1 MVRVRFA
8 PSPTG
13 PLHIGGVRTA
23 LYNYLFAKKNNGI
36 FILRIED
43 TDQNRLVPGAEE
55 YILEALEWC
64 GIKFDEGVHVGGKY
78 GPYKQSQRANIYAE
92 YINILIKNDKAYYA
106 FETSEE
112 LNALRKEYESRGETF
127 QYGINNRK
135 KLKNSLTLTSSEVSD
150 LLNSGYP
157 YVIRFKVP
165 ENKEIIINDIIRGEI
180 RVKSEI
186 IDDKILFK
194 SDGLP
199 TYHLANIVDDHLMD
213 ITHVI
218 RGEEWLPSLPLHVL
232 LYEAFE
238 WEMPEFAHL
247 PLILR
252 PDGNGKLSKRD
263 GDRLGF
269 SVYPITWKDPKSEEI
284 YRGFREDGYYPEAF
298 VNMLALLGW
307 NPGDDREIMSMQ
319 EMIEAFDL
327 KHVHKAGARFDPI
340 KAQWFN
346 HVYLQARDIKL
357 VAEEFKN
364 ELSKHGVDITLEK
377 AEYIS
382 EMMRERVNFV
392 KEIVDESMFFFKAPE
407 ELDTKAIKKWG
418 TEKSVEWINDIIEK
432 FKEMTTFESTLIDEV
447 MNKYVKEKELKA
459 GNFYNTIR
467 ICLVGTSKGPHLS
480 KIMEYIGREETI
492 SRLEKGKK
500 YF

>member
-43 TDQNRLVPGAEE
+43 TDQNRFVPGAEE

-64 GIKFDEGVHVGGKY
+64 GIKFDEGVHVGGEY
-78 GPYKQSQRANIYAE
+78 GPYKQSIRANIYSE

-112 LNALRKEYESRGETF
+112 LNALRKEYENRGETF

-150 LLNSGYP
+150 LLNSGHP

-327 KHVHKAGARFDPI
+327 KHVHKAGASFDPV

-364 ELSKHGVDITLEK
+364 ELSKHGINITIEK

-382 EMMRERVNFV
+382 EIMRERVNFV
-392 KEIVDESMFFFKAPE
+392 KEMVTEAMFFFKAPE

-418 TEKSVEWINDIIEK
+418 TEKSIEWINDIIEK
-432 FKEMTTFESTLIDEV
+432 FKQMTTFESAIIDEV

-500 YF
+500 YY

>member
-23 LYNYLFAKKNNGI
+23 LYNYLFARKNNGSL
-36 FILRIED
+36 ILRIED
-43 TDQNRLVPGAEE
+43 TDQSRYVPGAEE
-55 YILEALEWC
+55 YILESLEWC
-64 GIKFDEGVHVGGKY
+64 GITFDEGIHVGGQY
-78 GPYKQSQRANIYAE
+78 GPYKQSHRSDIYKRYVE
-92 YINILIKNDKAYYA
+92 ILINNDKAYYA
-106 FETSEE
+106 FETADE
-112 LNALRKEYESRGETF
+112 LNALRKDYESRGETF
-127 QYGINNRK
+127 QYGVNNRS
-135 KLKNSLTLTSSEVSD
+135 KLKNSLTLPDNQVKD
-150 LLNSGYP
+150 LINSGNP

-165 ENKEIIINDIIRGEI
+165 ENKEVVINDIIRGEV

-186 IDDKILFK
+186 IDDKVLFK

-199 TYHLANIVDDHLMD
+199 TYHLANIVDDHLME

-232 LYEAFE
+232 LYEAFG

-269 SVYPITWKDPKSEEI
+269 SVYPITWKDPKTGEI
-284 YRGFREDGYYPEAF
+284 YSGFREDGYYPEAF

-319 EMIEAFDL
+319 EMIESFDL
-327 KHVHKAGARFDPI
+327 SHVHKAGARFDPI
-340 KAQWFN
+340 KAKWFN
-346 HVYLQARDIKL
+346 HVYLQARDIKK
-357 VAEEFKN
+357 VAEEFKD
-364 ELSKHGVDITLEK
+364 ELSKYNIDITIEK

-392 KEIVDESMFFFKAPE
+392 KEMVNEAMFFFKAPE
-407 ELDTKAIKKWG
+407 ELDIKAIKKWG
-418 TEKSVEWINDIIEK
+418 TEESIEWINEIIER
-432 FKEMTTFESTLIDEV
+432 FRQINDFQSAYIDEV
-447 MNKYVKEKELKA
+447 MNNYVKEKGIKA

-467 ICLVGTSKGPHLS
+467 ICIVGTSKGPHLS
-480 KIMEYIGREETI
+480 KIMEFIGREETI
-492 SRLEKGKK
+492 ARLTRGIE
-500 YF
+500 FF

>member
-1 MVRVRFA
+1 
-8 PSPTG
+8 
-13 PLHIGGVRTA
+13 
-23 LYNYLFAKKNNGI
+23 
-36 FILRIED
+36 
-43 TDQNRLVPGAEE
+43 
-55 YILEALEWC
+55 
-64 GIKFDEGVHVGGKY
+64 
-78 GPYKQSQRANIYAE
+78 
-92 YINILIKNDKAYYA
+92 
-106 FETSEE
+106 
-112 LNALRKEYESRGETF
+112 LNALRKDYESRGETF
-127 QYGINNRK
+127 QYGINNRT
-135 KLKNSLTLTSSEVSD
+135 KLKNSLTLSSSEVGD
-150 LLNSGYP
+150 LLNSGNP

-165 ENKEIIINDIIRGEI
+165 ENKEVIINDIIRGEV

-269 SVYPITWKDPKSEEI
+269 SVYPITWKDPKSGEI

-327 KHVHKAGARFDPI
+327 RHVHKAGARFDPI

-364 ELSKHGVDITLEK
+364 ELSKLGIDITIEK

-382 EMMRERVNFV
+382 EMMRERANFV
-392 KEIVDESMFFFKAPE
+392 KEMVTESMFFFKAPE
-407 ELDTKAIKKWG
+407 ELDAKAIKKWG
-418 TEKSVEWINDIIEK
+418 TEKSVEWINDIIGKFEK
-432 FKEMTTFESTLIDEV
+432 MPTFESYTIDEV
-447 MNKYVKEKELKA
+447 MNTYVKEKELKA
-459 GNFYNTIR
+459 GKFLQYNTN
-467 ICLVGTSKGPHLS
+467 
-480 KIMEYIGREETI
+480 MY
-492 SRLEKGKK
+492 SR
-500 YF
+500 Y

>member
-23 LYNYLFAKKNNGI
+23 LYNYLFARKNNGS

-43 TDQNRLVPGAEE
+43 TDQYRYVPGAEE
-55 YILEALEWC
+55 YILESLEWC
-64 GIKFDEGVHVGGKY
+64 GITFDEGVHVGGKY
-78 GPYKQSQRANIYAE
+78 GPYKQSLRADIYNRYVE
-92 YINILIKNDKAYYA
+92 ILINNDKAYYA
-106 FETSEE
+106 FETTDE
-112 LNALRKEYESRGETF
+112 LNALRKDYESRGETF
-127 QYGINNRK
+127 QYGVNNRS
-135 KLKNSLTLTSSEVSD
+135 KLKNSLTLSD
-150 LLNSGYP
+150 NQVKDLINSGNP

-165 ENKEIIINDIIRGEI
+165 ENNEVVINDIIRGEV

-186 IDDKILFK
+186 IDDKVLFK

-199 TYHLANIVDDHLMD
+199 TYHLANIVDDHLME

-232 LYEAFE
+232 LYEAFG

-269 SVYPITWKDPKSEEI
+269 SVYPITWKDPKTGEI
-284 YRGFREDGYYPEAF
+284 YSGFREDGYYPEAF

-319 EMIEAFDL
+319 EMIKSFDL
-327 KHVHKAGARFDPI
+327 SHVHKAGARFDPV
-340 KAQWFN
+340 KARWFN
-346 HVYLQARDIKL
+346 HVYLQSFDIEK

-364 ELSKHGVDITLEK
+364 ELYKNGIVITIEQSK
-377 AEYIS
+377 YIS
-382 EMMRERVNFV
+382 EMMRERVDFV
-392 KEIVDESMFFFKAPE
+392 KELVNEAMFFFKAPE
-407 ELDTKAIKKWG
+407 EPDMKAIKKWG
-418 TEKSVEWINDIIEK
+418 TEKSIEWIDEIMGRFRQINN
-432 FKEMTTFESTLIDEV
+432 FESEYIDEV
-447 MNKYVKEKELKA
+447 MNNYVKEKGIKA

-467 ICLVGTSKGPHLS
+467 ICIVGTSKGPHLS
-480 KIMEYIGREETI
+480 KIMEFIGREETI
-492 SRLEKGKK
+492 ARLAKGRE
-500 YF
+500 FF